1 MKNWKQKAFKA
12 SLCMCAVEN
21 IDQMFEKTIIWSTGF
36 EKQVSNTVTSDT
48 LDIVKK

>member
-21 IDQMFEKTIIWSTGF
+21 IDQMFEKPLSEALALRSRF
-36 EKQVSNTVTSDT
+36 QTVTSDT